1 MKKILLPVLLLFP
14 FLLQAQV
21 TVSGIV
27 KDGEDKSPLPY
38 VNIYVKNTTQGTY
51 TDVKGNFSIHL
62 SQNEAILVFSFIGY
76 EKKEI
81 SVKGNQNLTVV
92 LKPLTL
98 SLDEIT
104 VMPGE
109 NPADVIMRKVV
120 DNRDAHD
127 PENLETF
134 KFKSYNKF
142 TVGIDASSKKGVAD
156 SVPAPPKKYTNP
168 GDSILDAKEH
178 GFEDTLLNK
187 MNLFLMES
195 VTEKK
200 YKKPRSYKETVL
212 ASRMSGVKSA
222 EYVLLA
228 TEIQSF
234 SFYSNY
240 IKVLGKE
247 YLSPIAQGNTRK
259 YLFILQDT
267 ADEKGEQAF
276 VIYYQPRKGKNFEG
290 LTGLLYI
297 NTQNFAVMKA
307 TASVAG
313 SDGTETQ
320 VVQYYSKLGEDV
332 YFPTLFTSD
341 FYFSSVAVS
350 LSDSGENAR
359 SFAPIGKARTTLYD
373 ISLENDFKRREFDN
387 VELEFAPDALKKD
400 KEFWNTN
407 RQDSLDAKDSLT
419 YTLIDS
425 IGKEL
430 NLDRRLEFLRI
441 FSTGKIP
448 VGFFNI
454 HLDEIARFNNF
465 EGLRAGLGVST
476 NNRLSKRF
484 TVGGYYAY
492 GFKDVHSKYGGNFS
506 LYLNKTQT
514 SALNTLYSN
523 DVDETGVQKFV
534 KYTLADPERFRDIY
548 VSVMDRVERSKATL
562 NFRLLRYVTING
574 GMELVNKKV
583 TTQYR
588 YGDGQQDYFKFTNA
602 ILTLRWAPG
611 EKLVQSFGTF
621 RPINN
626 DRSFVLNGHI
636 SKSVKS
642 MANGQFDFLRT
653 DISAD
658 YKFRIRNFGHTY
670 IRLSGGHVEG
680 DAPYTEMY
688 FGKAGYNTKNIALV
702 TPYAFET
709 MKYNEFFGN
718 SYGAAFIRHDFGSLL
733 FKSKKLKPQILLV
746 TNVFFSRLSNPNIH
760 KNYPLNTATKGFY
773 ESGVQINNIYKINFA
788 GYGVGVF
795 YRYGPYSNSE
805 PLKNLIV
812 KLSINAAF

>member
-1 MKKILLPVLLLFP
+1 MKKILLPVLFLFP
-14 FLLQAQV
+14 FLLQAQI
-21 TVSGIV
+21 TISGVV

-38 VNIYVKNTTQGTY
+38 VNIYIKNTTQGTY
-51 TDVKGNFSIHL
+51 TDVKGKFSIHL
-62 SQNEAILVFSFIGY
+62 PQNEATLVFSFIGY
-76 EKKEI
+76 ERKEI
-81 SVKGNQNLTVV
+81 VVKASQDLAVV

-120 DNRDAHD
+120 DNRDKHD
-127 PENLETF
+127 PENLATF
-134 KFKSYNKF
+134 KYKSYNKF
-142 TVGIDASSKKGVAD
+142 TVGIDASSKKGGAD
-156 SVPAPPKKYTNP
+156 SLPKPPKKYNNP
-168 GDSILDAKEH
+168 GDSILDAHEH

-212 ASRMSGVKSA
+212 ASRISGIKKA

-228 TEIQSF
+228 TEMQSF

-247 YLSPIAQGNTRK
+247 YLSPITQGNTKK

-267 ADEKGEQAF
+267 ADENGEQAY
-276 VIYYQPRKGKNFEG
+276 VIYYQPKKGKNFEG

-313 SDGTETQ
+313 ADGTETQ
-320 VVQYYSKLGEDV
+320 VVQHYTKLGENI

-341 FYFSSVAVS
+341 FYFSSIAVS
-350 LSDSGENAR
+350 LADSGEDAR

-373 ISLENDFKRREFDN
+373 IDLENDFKRRDFDN
-387 VELEFAPDALKKD
+387 VELEFAPDALKKGKD
-400 KEFWNTN
+400 FWNAN
-407 RQDSLDAKDSLT
+407 RQDSLNAKDSLT
-419 YTLIDS
+419 YTFIDS
-425 IGKEL
+425 IGKKL
-430 NLDRRLEFLRI
+430 NLDRKLELLRI
-441 FSTGKIP
+441 LTTGKIP
-448 VGFFNI
+448 IGFVNI
-454 HLDEIARFNNF
+454 HVDEIVKFNNF
-465 EGLRAGLGVST
+465 EGLRAGLAVST

-484 TVGGYYAY
+484 TIGGYYAY
-492 GFKDVHSKYGGNFS
+492 GFKDVHSKYGSNLS

-514 SALNTLYSN
+514 SALNTSYSN
-523 DVDETGVQKFV
+523 DVDETGVQKFT
-534 KYTLADPERFRDIY
+534 KYDLADPERLRDIY
-548 VSVMDRVERSKATL
+548 VSVMDRIERSKATL
-562 NFRLLRYVTING
+562 NFRLLRYITVNG
-574 GMELVNKKV
+574 GMEIVNKKV

-636 SKSVKS
+636 SKSFKNI
-642 MANGQFDFLRT
+642 ANGQFDFFRA

-658 YKFRIRNFGHTY
+658 YKFRIRNLGHTHL
-670 IRLSGGHVEG
+670 RFSSGHVEG
-680 DAPYTEMY
+680 DAPYTDLY
-688 FGKAGYNTKNIALV
+688 FGRAGYNTKNISLV
-702 TPYAFET
+702 TPFAFET
-709 MKYNEFFGN
+709 MRYNEFFGN
-718 SYGAAFIRHDFGSLL
+718 SYGAVFMRHDFGSLL
-733 FKSKKLKPQILLV
+733 YKHKKFKPQILLI
-746 TNVFFSRLSNPNIH
+746 TNVFFSQISKPSLHRY
-760 KNYPLNTATKGFY
+760 YPLQAANKGFY
-773 ESGVQINNIYKINFA
+773 ESGIQVNNIYKINFA
-788 GYGVGVF
+788 GYGVGLF
-795 YRYGPYSNSE
+795 YRYGPYSNSQ
-805 PLKNLIV
+805 PLKNIIA
-812 KLSINAAF
+812 KLSISAAF